1 MTSVEEKLKKFQD
14 VCEDKL
20 RRVEALKQAHERNG
34 RILRE
39 QQIDEREHLEIAELR
54 FQIAQK
60 QLKIG
65 NRAAGPRAENVTYVR

>member
-20 RRVEALKQAHERNG
+20 RRIEALKLAHERNE

-60 QLKIG
+60 QLEIG
-65 NRAAGPRAENVTYVR
+65 NRVAAASENVTYVR